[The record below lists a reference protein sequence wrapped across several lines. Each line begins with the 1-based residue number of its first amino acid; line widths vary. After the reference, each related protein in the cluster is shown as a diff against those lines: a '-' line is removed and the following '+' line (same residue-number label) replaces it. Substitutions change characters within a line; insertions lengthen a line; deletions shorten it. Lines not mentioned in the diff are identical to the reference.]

1 MRVISGSA
9 RGTKLAALP
18 GEDITRPTVD
28 RVKEGMF
35 SALQF
40 ILPGAKVLDLFAGSG
55 QLGIEALSRG
65 ATSCV
70 FVDQDRGAVR
80 IVEQNCRA
88 AGVQAQSQIRN
99 TRADTFLASCGEQ
112 FHVVLL
118 DPPYRHDTLAQIL
131 PQVARVTA
139 PGGTVLCESELAASL
154 PDECESLCK
163 KKQYRYGTVLVT
175 RYEKE
180 REE

>member
-1 MRVISGSA
+1 MDDKREVDPHA
-9 RGTKLAALP
+9 CDLRLCPGTKLAALP

-65 ATSCV
+65 AASCV

-80 IVEQNCRA
+80 IVEQNCKA
-88 AGVQAQSQIRN
+88 AGVQAQSRIRN

-112 FHVVLL
+112 FHIVLL

-131 PQVARVTA
+131 PQVARGDR
-139 PGGTVLCESELAASL
+139 PRRHGSL
-154 PDECESLCK
+154 RERAGSQPAGRVRGPLQE
-163 KKQYRYGTVLVT
+163 KQYRYGPFW
-175 RYEKE
+175 
-180 REE
+180 